1 MAKKINLVE
10 TVGGGYGSFWR
21 CKKRYRICKGSRGSK
36 KSCTTALWIIYKMM
50 EMPLANT
57 LVMRRYFNTHK
68 DSTFAQLKWAINK
81 WGVKDKWKITNS
93 PMELTYI
100 PTGQKILFRGFDDA
114 DSITSITVETGYLC
128 WVWIEEAFQVND
140 ETAFNKLDMSIR
152 GEMPE
157 GYFKQITMTFN
168 PWSDKTWIKRR
179 FFDTQ
184 DDNVFA
190 ITTTYMQNEFLGD
203 DDRQLFEQMKIRNPR
218 RYKIEGL
225 GDWGISEG
233 LIYENWTL
241 EDFDI
246 SKVMNLTDANGQRV
260 YKRLFGLDFGFS
272 IDPTAVVAMLGN
284 RDQQVIYIYDEIYKL
299 KLTNSE
305 LADII
310 KYKGWANAKI
320 KADCSEPKSIK
331 ELRDYGIKRVYP
343 CKKGADSLK
352 AGIRRLQDYQLIVHP
367 TCTNTIIELN
377 NYAWDVKD
385 GVQTNKPIDCW
396 NHALDA
402 LRYGSEELTIKKFSW

>member
-1 MAKKINLVE
+1 MTKIDLLK

-21 CKKRYRICKGSRGSK
+21 CKKRYRVCKGSRGSK

-81 WGVKDKWKITNS
+81 WGVKDKWKVTNS
-93 PMELTYI
+93 PMELTYL

-114 DSITSITVETGYLC
+114 ESITSITVETGFLC
-128 WVWIEEAFQVND
+128 WVWIEEAFQVTD
-140 ETAFNKLDMSIR
+140 ETAFNKLDLSIR
-152 GEMPE
+152 GDMPE

-179 FFDTQ
+179 FFDTP

-203 DDRQLFEQMKIRNPR
+203 DDRQLFEDMKIRNPR

-225 GDWGISEG
+225 GEWGISEG

-241 EDFDI
+241 EDFDVAKI
-246 SKVMNLTDANGQRV
+246 MHMTDANGQRV
-260 YKRLFGLDFGFS
+260 YRRLFGLDFGFS
-272 IDPTAVVAMLGN
+272 NDPTAVVAMLGN
-284 RDQQVIYIYDEIYKL
+284 RDQQVLYIYDEIYKL
-299 KLTNSE
+299 HLTNSE
-305 LADII
+305 LAEQI

-320 KADCSEPKSIK
+320 KADCAEPKSIK
-331 ELRDYGIKRVYP
+331 ELRDYGICRVYP
-343 CKKGADSLK
+343 CKKGSDSLK

-385 GVQTNKPIDCW
+385 GLITNKPIDDY
-396 NHALDA
+396 NHLMDA
-402 LRYGSEELTIKKFSW
+402 MRYGSEEMTIKKFSW

>member
-1 MAKKINLVE
+1 MTKIDLVK
-10 TVGGGYGSFWR
+10 TVGWGYGSFWR
-21 CKKRYRICKGSRGSK
+21 CKKRYRVCKGSRGSK

-81 WGVKDKWKITNS
+81 WGVKDKWKVTNS
-93 PMELTYI
+93 PMELTYL

-114 DSITSITVETGYLC
+114 DSITSITVETGFLC
-128 WVWIEEAFQVND
+128 WVWIEEAFQVTD

-179 FFDTQ
+179 FFDAP

-203 DDRQLFEQMKIRNPR
+203 DDRALFEQMKIRNPR

-246 SKVMNLTDANGQRV
+246 SKLMNLTNANGERV
-260 YKRLFGLDFGFS
+260 YRRLFGLDFGFS
-272 IDPTAVVAMLGN
+272 NDPTAVVAILGN
-284 RDQQVIYIYDEIYKL
+284 RDQQTIYIYDEIYKYR
-299 KLTNSE
+299 LTNSE
-305 LADII
+305 LADLI
-310 KYKGWANAKI
+310 KHKGWANAKI
-320 KADCSEPKSIK
+320 KADCAEPKSIK

-385 GVQTNKPIDCW
+385 GEVTNKPIDSF

>member
-1 MAKKINLVE
+1 
-10 TVGGGYGSFWR
+10 
-21 CKKRYRICKGSRGSK
+21 
-36 KSCTTALWIIYKMM
+36 MM

-81 WGVKDKWKITNS
+81 WGVKDKWKVTNS
-93 PMELTYI
+93 PMELTYL

-114 DSITSITVETGYLC
+114 DSITSITVETGFLC
-128 WVWIEEAFQVND
+128 WVWIEEAFQVTD

-157 GYFKQITMTFN
+157 GYFKQITLTFN

-179 FFDTQ
+179 FFDAP
-184 DDNVFA
+184 DNNTFA
-190 ITTTYMQNEFLGD
+190 ITTTYMQNEFLGA
-203 DDRQLFEQMKIRNPR
+203 DDRQLFEDMKLRNPR

-233 LIYENWTL
+233 LIYENWTQ

-246 SKVMNLTDANGQRV
+246 AKIMHTTDANGQRV
-260 YKRLFGLDFGFS
+260 YRRLFGLDFGFS
-272 IDPTAVVAMLGN
+272 NDPAAVIAMLGN
-284 RDQQVIYIYDEIYKL
+284 RDQQVIYVYDEIYEP

-305 LADII
+305 LADRI
-310 KYKGWANAKI
+310 KYKGWAGAKI

-331 ELRDYGIKRVYP
+331 ELKDYGISRVYP

-352 AGIRRLQDYQLIVHP
+352 AGIRRLQDYQIIVHP
-367 TCTNTIIELN
+367 SCTNTIIELS

-385 GVQTNKPIDCW
+385 GLITSKPIDDY
-396 NHALDA
+396 NHLMDA
-402 LRYGSEELTIKKFSW
+402 MRYGSEEMTIKKFSW

>member
-1 MAKKINLVE
+1 MTKIDLVK

-81 WGVKDKWKITNS
+81 WGVKHKWKVTNS
-93 PMELTYI
+93 PMELTYL

-114 DSITSITVETGYLC
+114 DSITSITVETGFLC
-128 WVWIEEAFQVND
+128 WVWIEEAFQVTD

-152 GEMPE
+152 GEVPE

-179 FFDTQ
+179 FFDAP

-203 DDRQLFEQMKIRNPR
+203 DDRALFEQMKICNPR

-225 GDWGISEG
+225 GEWGISEG

-246 SKVMNLTDANGQRV
+246 SKLMNLTNANSERV
-260 YKRLFGLDFGFS
+260 YRRLFGLDFGFS
-272 IDPTAVVAMLGN
+272 NDPTAVVAILGN
-284 RDQQVIYIYDEIYKL
+284 RDQQTIYIYDEIYKYR
-299 KLTNSE
+299 LTNSE
-305 LADII
+305 LADLI
-310 KYKGWANAKI
+310 KHKGWANAKI
-320 KADCSEPKSIK
+320 KADCAEPKSIK

-377 NYAWDVKD
+377 NYVWDVKD
-385 GVQTNKPIDCW
+385 GEVTNKPIDSF

>member
-1 MAKKINLVE
+1 MTKIDLLK

-21 CKKRYRICKGSRGSK
+21 CKKRYRVCKGSRGSK

-81 WGVKDKWKITNS
+81 WGVKDKWKVTNS
-93 PMELTYI
+93 PMELTYL

-114 DSITSITVETGYLC
+114 ESITSITVETGFLC
-128 WVWIEEAFQVND
+128 WVWIEEAFQVTD
-140 ETAFNKLDMSIR
+140 ETAFNKLDLSIR
-152 GEMPE
+152 GDMPE

-168 PWSDKTWIKRR
+168 PWSDKTWLKKR
-179 FFDTQ
+179 FFDTP

-203 DDRQLFEQMKIRNPR
+203 DDRQLFEDMKIRNPR

-225 GDWGISEG
+225 GEWGISEG

-246 SKVMNLTDANGQRV
+246 AKIMHMTDANGQRV
-260 YKRLFGLDFGFS
+260 YRRLFGLDF
-272 IDPTAVVAMLGN
+272 
-284 RDQQVIYIYDEIYKL
+284 
-299 KLTNSE
+299 
-305 LADII
+305 
-310 KYKGWANAKI
+310 
-320 KADCSEPKSIK
+320 
-331 ELRDYGIKRVYP
+331 
-343 CKKGADSLK
+343 
-352 AGIRRLQDYQLIVHP
+352 
-367 TCTNTIIELN
+367 
-377 NYAWDVKD
+377 
-385 GVQTNKPIDCW
+385 
-396 NHALDA
+396 
-402 LRYGSEELTIKKFSW
+402 

>member
-1 MAKKINLVE
+1 MANVSLLE
-10 TVGGGYGSFWR
+10 TVGGGYGEFWR
-21 CKKRYRICKGSRGSK
+21 CRKRYRICKGSRGSK

-50 EMPLANT
+50 QMPLANT

-81 WGVKDKWKITNS
+81 WGVKDKWKVTNS
-93 PMELTYI
+93 PMELTYL

-114 DSITSITVETGYLC
+114 DSITSITVETGFLC
-128 WVWIEEAFQVND
+128 WVWIEEAFQVTD

-152 GEMPE
+152 GEVPE
-157 GYFKQITMTFN
+157 GYFKQITLTFN

-179 FFDTQ
+179 FFDAP
-184 DDNVFA
+184 DDNTFA
-190 ITTTYMQNEFLGD
+190 TTTTYMQNEFLGE

-218 RYKIEGL
+218 RYQIEGL

-233 LIYENWTL
+233 LIYENWIQ

-246 SKVMNLTDANGQRV
+246 AKIMHMTDANGQRV

-272 IDPTAVVAMLGN
+272 NDPAAVMAMLGN
-284 RDQQVIYIYDEIYKL
+284 RDQQTIYIYDEIYKTGM
-299 KLTNSE
+299 TNSQ
-305 LADII
+305 LADAI
-310 KYKGWANAKI
+310 KYKGWANVKI

-331 ELRDYGIKRVYP
+331 ELKDYGCTRVYP

-367 TCTNTIIELN
+367 SCTNAIIELS

-385 GVQTNKPIDCW
+385 GLVTSKPIDCY
-396 NHALDA
+396 NHLMDA
-402 LRYGSEELTIKKFSW
+402 MRYGSEEMTIKKFSW

>member
-1 MAKKINLVE
+1 MTKIDLVK

-81 WGVKDKWKITNS
+81 WGVKDKWKVTNS
-93 PMELTYI
+93 PMELTYL

-114 DSITSITVETGYLC
+114 DSITSITVETGFLC
-128 WVWIEEAFQVND
+128 WVWIEEAFQVTD

-179 FFDTQ
+179 FFDAP

-203 DDRQLFEQMKIRNPR
+203 DDRALFEQMKIRNPR

-246 SKVMNLTDANGQRV
+246 SKLMNLTNANGERV
-260 YKRLFGLDFGFS
+260 YRRLFGLDFGFS
-272 IDPTAVVAMLGN
+272 NDPTAVVAILGN
-284 RDQQVIYIYDEIYKL
+284 RDQQTIYIYDEIYKYR
-299 KLTNSE
+299 LTNSE
-305 LADII
+305 LADLI
-310 KYKGWANAKI
+310 KHKGWANAKI
-320 KADCSEPKSIK
+320 KADCAEPKSIK

-385 GVQTNKPIDCW
+385 GEVTNKPIDSF

>member
-1 MAKKINLVE
+1 MSTVNLLE
-10 TVGGGYGSFWR
+10 TVGGGYGDYWR
-21 CKKRYRICKGSRGSK
+21 CRKRYRVCKGSRGSK

-50 EMPLANT
+50 QMPLANT

-68 DSTFAQLKWAINK
+68 DSTFAQLKWAINR
-81 WGVKDKWKITNS
+81 WGVRDKWKVTNS
-93 PMELTYI
+93 PMELTYL

-128 WVWIEEAFQVND
+128 WVWIEEAFQVTD

-152 GEMPE
+152 GEVPE

-179 FFDTQ
+179 FFDAP
-184 DDNVFA
+184 DDNTFA
-190 ITTTYMQNEFLGD
+190 TTTTYMQNEFLGD
-203 DDRQLFEQMKIRNPR
+203 DDRQLFETMKIRNPR
-218 RYKIEGL
+218 RYQIEGL

-233 LIYENWTL
+233 LIYENWTI

-246 SKVMNLTDANGQRV
+246 AKIMHMTDANGERV
-260 YKRLFGLDFGFS
+260 YRRLFGLDFGFS
-272 IDPTAVVAMLGN
+272 NDPAAVSAMLGN
-284 RDQQVIYIYDEIYKL
+284 REQQVIYIYDEIYKTGM
-299 KLTNSE
+299 TNRN
-305 LADII
+305 LADEI
-310 KYKGWANAKI
+310 KYKGWAGQKI
-320 KADCSEPKSIK
+320 KADCAEPKSIK
-331 ELRDYGIKRVYP
+331 ELRDYGVYRVYP

-367 TCTNTIIELN
+367 TCQNHIIELS

-385 GVQTNKPIDCW
+385 GMVTSKPIDDY
-396 NHALDA
+396 NHLMDA
-402 LRYGSEELTIKKFSW
+402 MRYGSEEMTIKKFSW

>member
-1 MAKKINLVE
+1 MTKIDLLE

-36 KSCTTALWIIYKMM
+36 KSCTTALNIIYRMM
-50 EMPLANT
+50 AMPLANT
-57 LVMRRYFNTHK
+57 LVMRRFFNTHK

-81 WGVKDKWKITNS
+81 WGVKHKWKVTNS
-93 PMELTYI
+93 PMELTYL

-114 DSITSITVETGYLC
+114 ESITSITVETGFLC
-128 WVWIEEAFQVND
+128 WVWIEEAFQVTD
-140 ETAFNKLDMSIR
+140 ETAFNKLDLSIR

-168 PWSDKTWIKRR
+168 PWSDKTWIKKR
-179 FFDTQ
+179 FFDTP

-203 DDRQLFEQMKIRNPR
+203 DDRQLFEDMKLKNPR

-225 GDWGISEG
+225 GEWGISEG

-246 SKVMNLTDANGQRV
+246 SKLMNLTDANGQRV
-260 YKRLFGLDFGFS
+260 YRRLFGLDFGFS
-272 IDPTAVVAMLGN
+272 NDPTAVVAMLGN
-284 RDQQVIYIYDEIYKL
+284 RDQQVIYIYDEIYKYR
-299 KLTNSE
+299 LTNSD
-305 LADII
+305 LAQHI
-310 KYKGWANAKI
+310 KNKGWANVKI
-320 KADCSEPKSIK
+320 KADCAEPKSIK
-331 ELRDYGIKRVYP
+331 ELRDYGIPRVYP

-385 GVQTNKPIDCW
+385 GEVTNKPIDSF

>member
-1 MAKKINLVE
+1 MTKKINLVE

-81 WGVKDKWKITNS
+81 WGVKDKWKVTNS
-93 PMELTYI
+93 PMELTYL

-114 DSITSITVETGYLC
+114 DSITSITVENGYLC
-128 WVWIEEAFQVND
+128 WVWIEEAFQVTD

-152 GEMPE
+152 GELPE

-179 FFDTQ
+179 FFDTP
-184 DDNVFA
+184 DNNVFA

-203 DDRQLFEQMKIRNPR
+203 DDRKLFEDMKIRNPR
-218 RYKIEGL
+218 RYQIEGL

-233 LIYENWTL
+233 LIYENWSL
-241 EDFDI
+241 EDFDV
-246 SKVMNLTDANGQRV
+246 SKLLYLTNGEGQRV
-260 YKRLFGLDFGFS
+260 YRRLFGLDFGFS
-272 IDPTAVVAMLGN
+272 NDPAAVIATLGN
-284 RDQQVIYIYDEIYKL
+284 RDQQVIYIYDEIYKPR
-299 KLTNSE
+299 LTNSQ
-305 LADII
+305 LADEI

-377 NYAWDVKD
+377 NYAWDVRD
-385 GVQTNKPIDCW
+385 GIQISKPIDDY
-396 NHALDA
+396 NHAMDA
-402 LRYGSEELTIKKFSW
+402 LRYATEEFTIKKFSW

>member
-1 MAKKINLVE
+1 MTKIDLVK

-81 WGVKDKWKITNS
+81 WGVKDKWKVTNS
-93 PMELTYI
+93 PMELTYL

-114 DSITSITVETGYLC
+114 DSITSITVETGFLC
-128 WVWIEEAFQVND
+128 WVWIEEAFQVTD

-152 GEMPE
+152 GEVPE

-179 FFDTQ
+179 FFDAP

-203 DDRQLFEQMKIRNPR
+203 DDRALFEQMKIRNPR

-246 SKVMNLTDANGQRV
+246 SKLMYLNNANGERV
-260 YKRLFGLDFGFS
+260 YRRLFGLDFGFS
-272 IDPTAVVAMLGN
+272 NDPAAVMAMLGN
-284 RDQQVIYIYDEIYKL
+284 RDQQVLYIYDEIYEP
-299 KLTNSE
+299 KLTNSQ
-305 LADII
+305 LADRI

-385 GVQTNKPIDCW
+385 GLITSKPIDDY
-396 NHALDA
+396 NHLMDA
-402 LRYGSEELTIKKFSW
+402 MRYGSEEMTIKKFSW